1 MRANILTSLLL
12 GFGLST
18 FSHADVIGV
27 KADLSYWNFDGYSQ
41 DNNFKHEL
49 DRQGTAQL
57 SVAVE
62 HPVPLLPNA
71 KIRYV
76 NLDSNSE
83 QSSPANAADIKL
95 NNIDYILYYELLDTV
110 VHADIGAGLSNLDG
124 TVRNLNAGALNQ
136 YDLDEYSP
144 LLYAT
149 VGVKLPFTGMSAKAE
164 AIYTHGSDSKKTDV
178 QAELQYDFIDNL
190 LVDVGA
196 KVGYR
201 MMQVDFEQD
210 QRPDLQLEF
219 RGPYIGLDVHF

>member
-12 GFGLST
+12 GFGLSS

-41 DNNFKHEL
+41 DNNFKHKL

-210 QRPDLQLEF
+210 QRPDLRLEF
-219 RGPYIGLDVHF
+219 KGPYIGLDVHF

>member
-12 GFGLST
+12 GFGLSS

>member
-12 GFGLST
+12 GFGLSS

-210 QRPDLQLEF
+210 QRPDLRLEF
-219 RGPYIGLDVHF
+219 KGPYIGLDVHF

>member
-1 MRANILTSLLL
+1 M
-12 GFGLST
+12 
-18 FSHADVIGV
+18 
-27 KADLSYWNFDGYSQ
+27 
-41 DNNFKHEL
+41 
-49 DRQGTAQL
+49 
-57 SVAVE
+57 
-62 HPVPLLPNA
+62 LPNA

>member
-12 GFGLST
+12 GFGLSS
-18 FSHADVIGV
+18 FSHADVIGA

-62 HPVPLLPNA
+62 HPLPLLPNA

-149 VGVKLPFTGMSAKAE
+149 VGVKLPFTGTSAKAE

-210 QRPDLQLEF
+210 QRPDLRLEF
-219 RGPYIGLDVHF
+219 KGPYIGLDVHF

>member
-12 GFGLST
+12 GFGLSS

-83 QSSPANAADIKL
+83 QSSPANAADIEL

-110 VHADIGAGLSNLDG
+110 VHADIGAGLNNLDG

-210 QRPDLQLEF
+210 QRPDLRLEF
-219 RGPYIGLDVHF
+219 KGPYIGLDVHF

>member
-1 MRANILTSLLL
+1 M
-12 GFGLST
+12 
-18 FSHADVIGV
+18 
-27 KADLSYWNFDGYSQ
+27 
-41 DNNFKHEL
+41 
-49 DRQGTAQL
+49 
-57 SVAVE
+57 
-62 HPVPLLPNA
+62 
-71 KIRYV
+71 
-76 NLDSNSE
+76 
-83 QSSPANAADIKL
+83 
-95 NNIDYILYYELLDTV
+95 
-110 VHADIGAGLSNLDG
+110 
-124 TVRNLNAGALNQ
+124 RNLNAGALNQ